1 MNSQNTKYTISNTFA
16 ISNGAME
23 QEYSYNACL
32 PVRNEMK
39 AGGKRRMVDNWN
51 ANVSFNTDNF
61 LTVRGYTLHEHLDK
75 VNLINMPACRTLGR
89 NGRLYD
95 PLTARMLSPDP
106 FVQSPDYT
114 QSYNRYSYCF
124 NNPLKYV
131 DPSGYMALPD
141 LIQYMWDLTPNDGW
155 SYWSASN
162 GTVSWGGDANNLC
175 PYVTFPSKSGAEG
188 ANSVAGNTVKYLSRF
203 EKAINKLARFF
214 AGQTNRFGI
223 AANHNYSA
231 EEKKSDYLPN
241 KINEDNP
248 PDDPPK
254 EKDNPLIPGP
264 YDDSWRNLKVQL
276 GRLDHALD
284 GYSNGGKIPAPIKFI
299 ADINPLIALS
309 NGVKIIVTGNDIYY
323 VKKNVSQGLWL
334 LISGYLSLNN
344 ITLESIVIDQ
354 VAPLII
360 DKIDPPKESQK
371 KSEN

>member
-1 MNSQNTKYTISNTFA
+1 MGLYNEAGT
-16 ISNGAME
+16 ME
-23 QEYSYNACL
+23 QEYSYNAW
-32 PVRNEMK
+32 
-39 AGGKRRMVDNWN
+39 GKRRTVDTWN
-51 ANVSFNTDNF
+51 ANVSIPGDF
-61 LTVRGYTLHEHLDK
+61 LLTTRGYTSHEHLDR
-75 VNLINMPACRTLGR
+75 VNLINM

-131 DPSGYMALPD
+131 DPSGYTALNYI
-141 LIQYMWDLTPNDGW
+141 IQWMWDNTPENGW
-155 SYWSASN
+155 SHWS
-162 GTVSWGGDANNLC
+162 GETGFVSGENFQLC
-175 PYVTFPSKSGAEG
+175 PFVTLPSQSGAEG

-203 EKAINKLARFF
+203 EKAINKIARFF